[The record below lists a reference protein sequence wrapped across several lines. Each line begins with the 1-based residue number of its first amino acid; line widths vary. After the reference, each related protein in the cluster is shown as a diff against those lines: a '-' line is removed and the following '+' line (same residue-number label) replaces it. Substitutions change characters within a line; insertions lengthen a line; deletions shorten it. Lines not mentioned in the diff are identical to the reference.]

1 MKISR
6 YPLLLAAGLL
16 SALLALASEHS
27 GIVTLGGLPVPGAT
41 VTATQGDKK
50 VTAVTDNMGAYVFSD
65 LADGTWAVQVEMSG
79 FATLKQDVTVAAG
92 AMPTKWELKIKPLR
106 EIQAEV
112 QNTAIEPRPAV
123 TQNSTAPPARPN
135 APAPAK
141 PKPAARGAQVAAAQT
156 PGNGSAPAGPQT
168 PPPDP
173 QAEEQNQKAADG
185 FLVNGSQLNGAS
197 SPFAL
202 NPAFGNNRRGL
213 RSLYNFNLGITEGNS
228 VLNARTF
235 SQSGANTPK
244 PSTNN
249 MTFMGSAG
257 GPLRFPHVVKNLGTF
272 VVNYQLNFQR
282 NGTLGQG
289 LVPTD
294 AERNGD
300 LSSFSGQLLNPATLL
315 PFPNNQIPQDQISPQ
330 AKALLNLYPQPNT
343 SDARINYQVALVTPS
358 HANAM
363 QVRWNR
369 QLGRKNSVYATFGFQ
384 DTHMLTPSV
393 FGFTDTTNTLGLNID
408 PTWRHQFTPRMSTTL
423 EFQFTR
429 SSTQNLSYFE
439 NKTNVSANADIVGNN
454 QAPLY
459 WGPPTLNFGSSQF
472 LGLNDG
478 IPGYVK
484 PQTVLIKPDATWNH
498 GRHNVTFGGDARRRE
513 FNYLNQTNPRGTFS
527 FTGAAMGTPGLAGAD
542 FADFLLGIPDTSTL
556 AYGNADK
563 YLRATEY
570 DAYVNDD
577 WRANSTL
584 TVNAGLRYEFNGPV
598 SEKYGRLVNLDVGP
612 GFTSIAPVLGSD
624 PTGSITGEKYP
635 SALIRAD
642 AHGFIPKVGIAW
654 RPISGSSLV
663 VRAGYSLAFSP
674 GLYPPF
680 AQRMYQQAPLSTSVQ
695 LVNSAATP
703 LTLANGFVGTPAP
716 GAPVP
721 YTFGIDPDYLESNAQ
736 TWNVSIQRDLPWG
749 LQMNVSYTGIK
760 GTRLPQL
767 FYPNTYLGAV
777 NPCPSCPVGFEYETS
792 NANSTRQAGG
802 FQLRRRL
809 HNGFTAQ
816 VQYTYAKAIDDS
828 QTGTP
833 AQNWRDLAAERGLSS
848 FDQRQLA
855 VFNIQYTSGM
865 GIGGGN
871 FLSGW
876 RAVALKEWTFVIP
889 VRWGT
894 GLPETPVYA
903 GALEGTSVINV
914 LRPEVTGAPLYAGA
928 GGLALNPAA
937 FALPAAG
944 EFGDASVGYITGP
957 DQFSL
962 GASVQRTFRVSDKV
976 NMDFRVDSNNT
987 LNHVVY
993 TSYNAT
999 WSPNA
1004 TINSQFGL
1012 PQGASGM
1019 RTLTTTFRF
1028 RF

>member
-16 SALLALASEHS
+16 SALVALASENS
-27 GIVTLGGLPVPGAT
+27 GIVTLGGLPIPGAT

-50 VTAVTDNMGAYVFSD
+50 VTAVTDNMGAYVFPD
-65 LADGTWAVQVEMSG
+65 LADGTWSVQVEMSG
-79 FATLKQDVTVAAG
+79 FATLKQDVTVAPG
-92 AMPTKWELKIKPLR
+92 AMPTMWELKIKPLN

-112 QNTAIEPRPAV
+112 QNSLAEPRPAA
-123 TQNSTAPPARPN
+123 TQSAAAAPRPN

-141 PKPAARGAQVAAAQT
+141 PKPAAPGTQVAANQA
-156 PGNGSAPAGPQT
+156 PGSGAAAPAP

-173 QAEEQNQKAADG
+173 QVEEQNQKAADG

-213 RSLYNFNLGITEGNS
+213 RSLYNFNLGFTEGNS
-228 VLNARTF
+228 ALNARVF
-235 SQSGANTPK
+235 SQSGANIPK

-257 GPLRFPHVVKNLGTF
+257 GPVRFPHVVKNLGTF
-272 VVNYQLNFQR
+272 VVNYQLNFVR
-282 NGTLGQG
+282 NGISGQG

-300 LSSFSGQLLNPATLL
+300 LSSFGAQLLNPATLL
-315 PFPNNQIPQDQISPQ
+315 PFPNNQIPQGLISPQ
-330 AKALLNLYPQPNT
+330 AKALLALYPQPNT
-343 SDARINYQVALVTPS
+343 SDAQINYQVTLVSPS
-358 HANAM
+358 HTNSM
-363 QVRWNR
+363 QARWNR
-369 QLGRKNSVYATFGFQ
+369 QFGRKNSVYGTFAFQ
-384 DTHMLTPSV
+384 EIHTLTPNM
-393 FGFTDTTNTLGLNID
+393 FDFTDTANTFGINID
-408 PTWRHQFTPRMSTTL
+408 PTWRHQFTPRMSSTL

-429 SSTQNLSYFE
+429 SSTQNFSYFE
-439 NKTNVSANADIVGNN
+439 NKYNVSGNAGIFGNN

-459 WGPPTLNFGSSQF
+459 WGPPQLTFNSSQITS
-472 LGLNDG
+472 LNDPL

-484 PQTVLIKPDATWNH
+484 PQTALVKTDSTWNH
-498 GRHNVTFGGDARRRE
+498 GRHNVTFGGDVRRQE
-513 FNYLNQTNPRGTFS
+513 FNYLNQANPRGTFN
-527 FTGAAMGTPGLAGAD
+527 FTGAAMGAPGVAGAD

-563 YLRATEY
+563 YLRATGY

-577 WRANSTL
+577 WRVNSTL
-584 TVNAGLRYEFNGPV
+584 TLNAGLRYEFNGPV
-598 SEKYGRLVNLDVGP
+598 TEKYGRLVNLDVGP
-612 GFTSIAPVLGSD
+612 DFTSIAPVVGYD
-624 PTGSITGEKYP
+624 PTGSVTGEKYP

-642 AHGFIPKVGIAW
+642 PHGFEPKIGIAW

-674 GLYPPF
+674 SLYSPL
-680 AQRMYQQAPLSTSVQ
+680 AANMYQQAPLSTSVQ

-703 LTLANGFVGTPAP
+703 LTLANGFTGTPAP

-721 YTFGIDPDYLESNAQ
+721 YTFGIDPNYLESNAQ
-736 TWNVSIQRDLPWG
+736 NWQVSIQRDLPGG
-749 LQMNVSYTGIK
+749 LQMNVTYTGIK
-760 GTRLPQL
+760 GSRLPQL
-767 FYPNTYLGAV
+767 FYPNTYVGAV
-777 NPCPSCPVGFEYETS
+777 NPCPSCPVGFKYETS
-792 NANSTRQAGG
+792 NANSTREAGQ

-816 VQYTYAKAIDDS
+816 VQYTYSKSIDDS
-828 QTGTP
+828 GNI
-833 AQNWRDLAAERGLSS
+833 AQNWQNLDGERGLSS

-855 VFNIQYTSGM
+855 MFNIQYTSGM

-876 RAVALKEWTFVIP
+876 KAVALKEWTFVIP
-889 VRWGT
+889 IKWGT
-894 GLPETPVYA
+894 GLPETPIYA
-903 GALEGTSVINV
+903 GALEGVSSSNI
-914 LRPEVTGAPLYAGA
+914 LRPEVTGAPLYAGT

-937 FALPAAG
+937 FAVPPPG
-944 EFGDASVGYITGP
+944 QFGNASVGSITGP

-962 GASVQRTFRVSDKV
+962 GASLQRTFRVSDKV
-976 NMDFRVDSNNT
+976 NMDFRVDSTNT

-993 TSYNAT
+993 GSYLAI
-999 WSPNA
+999 WSPNVTSA
-1004 TINSQFGL
+1004 SQFGL
-1012 PQGASGM
+1012 PTGANAM
-1019 RTLTTTFRF
+1019 RALTTTFRF

>member
-16 SALLALASEHS
+16 SALVALASEHS
-27 GIVTLGGLPVPGAT
+27 GIVTLGGLPIPGAT

-50 VTAVTDNMGAYVFSD
+50 VTAVTDNMGAYVFAD
-65 LADGTWAVQVEMSG
+65 LADGTWSVQVEMSG
-79 FATLKQDVTVAAG
+79 FATLKQDVTVAPG
-92 AMPTKWELKIKPLR
+92 AMPTMWELKIKPLS

-112 QNTAIEPRPAV
+112 QNTLAEPRPAV
-123 TQNSTAPPARPN
+123 TQNSTAPAARPN

-141 PKPAARGAQVAAAQT
+141 PKPAARGAQVAAAAQ
-156 PGNGSAPAGPQT
+156 PPAGSAAPAQT
-168 PPPDP
+168 PPPDS

-213 RSLYNFNLGITEGNS
+213 RSLYNFNLGFTEGNS
-228 VLNARTF
+228 ALNARTF
-235 SQSGANTPK
+235 SQSGANTAK

-249 MTFMGSAG
+249 MTFMGSVG
-257 GPLRFPHVVKNLGTF
+257 GPLRLPHVVKNLGTF

-282 NGTLGQG
+282 SGGLGQG

-294 AERNGD
+294 AERGGD
-300 LSSFSGQLLNPATLL
+300 LSSFGGELLNPTTLL
-315 PFPNNQIPQDQISPQ
+315 PFPGNQIPKDQISPQ
-330 AKALLNLYPQPNT
+330 ATNLLHWYPEPNT
-343 SDARINYQVALVTPS
+343 SDPRINYQIALVTPS
-358 HANAM
+358 HSNAM

-369 QLGRKNSVYATFGFQ
+369 QLGRKNSVNGTFAFQ
-384 DTHMLTPSV
+384 EIHRLTPSL
-393 FGFTDTTNTLGLNID
+393 FGFADTSDTLGLNID
-408 PTWRHQFTPRMSTTL
+408 PVWRHQFTPRMSTTL

-439 NKTNVSANADIVGNN
+439 NKTNVSGNAGIVGNN
-454 QAPLY
+454 QEPLY
-459 WGPPTLNFGSSQF
+459 WGPPQLNFQSSQF
-472 LGLNDG
+472 SGLNDQ

-484 PQTVLIKPDATWNH
+484 PQTATLKTDSTWNH
-498 GRHNVTFGGDARRRE
+498 GRHNVTFGGELIRQE
-513 FNYLNQTNPRGTFS
+513 FNYLNQTNPRGAFS
-527 FTGAAMGTPGLAGAD
+527 FTGAAMGVPGLAGAD

-563 YLRATEY
+563 YLRATNF

-577 WRANSTL
+577 WRVNSTL

-598 SEKYGRLVNLDVGP
+598 TEKYGRLVNLDIGP
-612 GFTSIAPVLGSD
+612 DFTSIAPVLGYQPS
-624 PTGSITGEKYP
+624 GSLTGESYP
-635 SALIRAD
+635 GALIRAD
-642 AHGFIPKVGIAW
+642 PHGFEPKIGLAW

-674 GLYPPF
+674 SLYSPF
-680 AQRMYQQAPLSTSVQ
+680 AAKMYQQAPLSTSVQ

-721 YTFGIDPDYLESNAQ
+721 YTFGIDPNYLESNAQ
-736 TWNVSIQRDLPWG
+736 TWQLSIQRDLPGG
-749 LQMNVSYTGIK
+749 LQMNASYTGIK
-760 GTRLPQL
+760 GARLPQL

-792 NANSTRQAGG
+792 NANSTREAGQ

-816 VQYTYAKAIDDS
+816 VTYTYAKSIDDS
-828 QTGTP
+828 GNV
-833 AQNWRDLAAERGLSS
+833 AQNWLNLDGERGLST

-855 VFNIQYTSGM
+855 QFNIQYTSGM

-876 RAVALKEWTFVIP
+876 KAVALKEWTFVIP
-889 VRWGT
+889 IRWGT
-894 GLPETPVYA
+894 GLPETPIYA
-903 GALEGTSVINV
+903 GALEGVSTTNI
-914 LRPEVTGAPLYAGA
+914 LRPDVTGASLYTGA
-928 GGLALNPAA
+928 GGIALNPAA
-937 FALPAAG
+937 FALPAPG
-944 EFGDASVGYITGP
+944 QYGNASVGSITGP
-957 DQFSL
+957 DQFSVN
-962 GASVQRTFRVSDKV
+962 ASVQRTFRVSDKV
-976 NMDFRVDSNNT
+976 NMDLRVDSINP

-993 TSYNAT
+993 GSYVSI
-999 WSPNA
+999 WSPNT

-1012 PQGASGM
+1012 PQGANGM
-1019 RTLTTTFRF
+1019 RSLTTTFRF